1 MRPHRTSR
9 FALLALAGLLAACS
23 ASPPRPGA
31 AFERHA
37 LAQREREIAGSAERR
52 RDPEREASIRALLC
66 RIHADG
72 CEGIR
77 LYLLDRPAPVADLS
91 ADGVLRINLS
101 LFALIEGEDELAFVL
116 AHESAHRVLDHFTQR
131 RDRQWNLTRAEVAA
145 DAWAMRRLGQLG
157 LPGCAGA
164 QLLRRIAAA
173 RELTE
178 AERAQ
183 LDVRLRAMDCG

>member
-1 MRPHRTSR
+1 MHLRRIPRL
-9 FALLALAGLLAACS
+9 ALLALAGLLAACS

-37 LAQREREIAGSAERR
+37 LAQREREISGSAERR
-52 RDPEREASIRALLC
+52 RDPEREANIRALLC

-91 ADGVLRINLS
+91 ADGVLRLNLG
-101 LFALIEGEDELAFVL
+101 LLALIEAESELAFVL
-116 AHESAHRVLDHFTQR
+116 AHESAHRVLDHFAR
-131 RDRQWNLTRAEVAA
+131 RRAPDWNLTRAEAEA
-145 DAWAMRRLGQLG
+145 DAWAMHRLGELG
-157 LPGCAGA
+157 LRRCAGA
-164 QLLRRIAAA
+164 QLLRRIAVA

-178 AERAQ
+178 SERAQ
-183 LDVRLRAMDCG
+183 LNERLRAMDCA